1 MKQFLTILSL
11 VLLTAANVH
20 AQQTAPRTEYAVALS
35 EDAIT
40 LKPGESKTITLTLL
54 KSKQYSKGKVALAF
68 SSSIPQ
74 GLTVSYD
81 PAEGVI
87 DSTTVTVV
95 AANDAKEG
103 SYQVI
108 LKSSIHNRIKGTVL
122 KITVAAN
129 GSTQSGLSQN

>member
-1 MKQFLTILSL
+1 MKQFLTILTL

>member
-1 MKQFLTILSL
+1 M
-11 VLLTAANVH
+11 LLTATSVH